1 VHADRGMSGERTSI
15 AWDRTALTVLTGVMV
30 VARLN
35 LERLTPLALAFL
47 AVTLGAALEAV
58 LIRPTADEVGR
69 PMSRSRPDGRR
80 PVLVALAVFGLA
92 ASELAA
98 AR

>member
-1 VHADRGMSGERTSI
+1 MSGERTSI
-15 AWDRTALTVLTGVMV
+15 SWERTALALVTGVMV

-35 LERLTPLALAFL
+35 LERLTPLAITCL
-47 AVTLGAALEAV
+47 AVTLGAALGV
-58 LIRPTADEVGR
+58 LVSQP
-69 PMSRSRPDGRR
+69 RPDGRR
-80 PVLVALAVFGLA
+80 PALVALAVFGLA